1 MIFYQNCWNYPSTV
15 IFGLCPGAPY
25 FTIFKNLL
33 VTNHKAEGVHILFEA
48 LLGDPLPKLLK
59 LFPLGHIWALPGHTL
74 FYIETKKETFNKS
87 FSDKP

>member
-1 MIFYQNCWNYPSTV
+1 MIFYQNCWIIHLRSYLGS
-15 IFGLCPGAPY
+15 ARAHPY